1 MQFDII
7 LSLPFQ
13 EAKLVLVP
21 SEECKK
27 IQHKNVKYV
36 PKKELCA
43 GNRFFRRI
51 DAYRYYPK
59 SHRPKANKY
68 CPYCPEFQR
77 VKLADRKEDTEV
89 KYGLTDACGGDSG
102 GPLWKWMGKKKPR
115 ARFLHLL
122 SYISFSSIQ
131 ITLIFRISFGN
142 IKRLT

>member
-1 MQFDII
+1 MEFDII

-59 SHRPKANKY
+59 RSWPRASKK
-68 CPYCPEFQR
+68 CPYCPNFQR
-77 VKLADRKEDTEV
+77 VKLTDRKRDNEV
-89 KYGLTDACGGDSG
+89 KYGLTDSCGGDSG
-102 GPLWKWMGKKKPR
+102 GPLWKWIGKKNQTQR

-122 SYISFSSIQ
+122 SWF
-131 ITLIFRISFGN
+131 
-142 IKRLT
+142 

>member
-1 MQFDII
+1 MEFEII

-51 DAYRYYPK
+51 DAYRYYPM
-59 SHRPKANKY
+59 SIRPKANKY

-77 VKLADRKEDTEV
+77 VNLADRKEDTEV

-115 ARFLHLL
+115 ARFIHLF
-122 SYISFSSIQ
+122 SYISFSSTQ
-131 ITLIFRISFGN
+131 ITLIFRISFRN